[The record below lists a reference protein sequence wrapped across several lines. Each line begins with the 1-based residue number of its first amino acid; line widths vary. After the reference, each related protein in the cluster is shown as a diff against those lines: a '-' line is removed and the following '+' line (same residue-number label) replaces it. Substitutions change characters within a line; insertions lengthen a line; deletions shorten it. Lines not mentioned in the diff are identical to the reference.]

1 MAAEEVQREGR
12 GGDGRQCCGCR
23 RSYDGRGIAAEEE
36 RANDRRQSERSGEVK
51 DEERLM
57 W

>member
-12 GGDGRQCCGCR
+12 QCCGWR
-23 RSYDGRGIAAEEE
+23 RSYDGRGVAAEEE
-36 RANDRRQSERSGEVK
+36 RANDRRQSEVK